1 MNNYVENTLRKGLS
15 WRYQKE
21 KQLHQEKEC
30 EAPHHALNY
39 STFVECSNC
48 GELKLAHHICNSC
61 GFYNKKEVV
70 NKTEEIDEK
79 ELEQTTNPVTLEQY
93 NFWP

>member
-1 MNNYVENTLRKGLS
+1 MAVPKRKTTPSRKGMRRS
-15 WRYQKE
+15 
-21 KQLHQEKEC
+21 
-30 EAPHHALNY
+30 HHALNY

-61 GFYNKKEVV
+61 GFYNKKEGV

-79 ELEQTTNPVTLEQY
+79 ELETDN
-93 NFWP
+93 